1 MAGVIGL
8 ILVFAFMII
17 YYRIPGL
24 AASIA
29 LVMYTAFVIVLLS
42 AFNEEITLTLPG
54 IAGIILGIGMAV
66 DANCIIFARIREEI
80 GTGKSVRT
88 AIDAIS
94 NT

>member
-1 MAGVIGL
+1 MAGVTGL

-54 IAGIILGIGMAV
+54 IVGIILWYWYG
-66 DANCIIFARIREEI
+66 CRC
-80 GTGKSVRT
+80 KLYYLRT
-88 AIDAIS
+88 YP
-94 NT
+94 

>member
-66 DANCIIFARIREEI
+66 AANCII
-80 GTGKSVRT
+80 RT
-88 AIDAIS
+88 YP
-94 NT
+94 